1 MKTDLTFATIIG
13 LLAIALIA
21 VAIITHAWFHLL
33 TGGGLALLS
42 AAYYRESK
50 RI

>member
-1 MKTDLTFATIIG
+1 MKTDLIFAAITG
-13 LLAIALIA
+13 LLAIALIV
-21 VAIITHAWFHLL
+21 VAIITHAWYHIG
-33 TGGGLALLS
+33 TGCGLALLS